1 MNDLETRVEQ
11 LESRDR
17 DKVVRLDQLEDNYS
31 ETLLKILSG
40 LNGQADGSKG
50 GLYENVRALQVE
62 VKALTASVAE
72 LMKVVAEQEKTR
84 QQLVGA
90 YAACAGIG
98 GIVGFVASMLSKGF
112 HP

>member
-1 MNDLETRVEQ
+1 MNDLATRVEV
-11 LESRDR
+11 LEQQNGELQQQYD
-17 DKVVRLDQLEDNYS
+17 

-40 LNGQADGSKG
+40 LNGSTDGSKG
-50 GLYENVRALQVE
+50 GLYENVRALQSE
-62 VKALTASVAE
+62 VKSLTAHVAE
-72 LMKVVAEQEKTR
+72 LMKTVAEQEKTR

-98 GIVGFVASMLSKGF
+98 GVVGFIASLLSKGF